1 MQLFKDQKHGM
12 VSYLFGKEYCENLI
26 FDSAMGDEGPSKIKQ
41 VKCFKF
47 SAYRKDTTRRIV
59 EPALKRIKLN
69 VGGSILTSSTIYPL
83 AEICQNSF
91 NHCSNR
97 VQN

>member
-1 MQLFKDQKHGM
+1 M
-12 VSYLFGKEYCENLI
+12 I
-26 FDSAMGDEGPSKIKQ
+26 FDPAMGDEGPSKIKQ
-41 VKCFKF
+41 IKCLKF
-47 SAYRKDTTRRIV
+47 SAYWKDTTERIV

-91 NHCSNR
+91 NHCSNG